1 MELYWNIAAGTV
13 SCVAI
18 GMTSYLLHWLVKPFL
33 QNKKAAVF
41 AGAVHFAAMMIMYF
55 IPPEING
62 MVAHAVGVLA
72 AFIVMYALDR
82 RNWEQKIF
90 LCFTIFLLDWI
101 SHGIAI
107 LLRDGGYGIFNFFQ
121 VEQQKEWVQFAVF
134 VFLSVFYVLIRFL
147 CLKLF
152 VYMVNRAYGYK
163 QENMTGKELALML
176 STPLSVLAGYCAFQ
190 FFSEIYLLDSDQYIW
205 QVHMEFW
212 WIQVIYQLVSFVAIV
227 LSVFTYQK
235 IKSAYKKERE
245 DAVLIEQMDHM
256 KEHIAEVETRYAEI
270 RRLKHDMGNHVVTLE
285 NLVLREKPQEAE
297 KYLARL
303 KKELWEVTGE
313 ESSGNPVVDVI
324 LNESSRRAEERGIHF
339 TADFHFPGEAVMDAF
354 DLSII
359 LNNTINNAI
368 EGCEGS
374 DHPQIRLISYRK
386 KNVYMIECA
395 NSFVGEIR
403 LEEESGMPV
412 TSKKDAQE
420 HGYGLIS
427 IRNVAQKY
435 YGDIDIRL
443 KNGKFIL
450 SIMLMLR

>member
-1 MELYWNIAAGTV
+1 MELYWNIAAGTT
-13 SCVAI
+13 SCASI
-18 GMTSYLLHWLVKPFL
+18 AMISYLLHWMVKPFL
-33 QNKKAAVF
+33 QNKRAAVF
-41 AGAVHFAAMMIMYF
+41 AGTTHFATMMIMYF

-62 MVAHAVGVLA
+62 MVAHAAGVLV

-90 LCFTIFLLDWI
+90 LCFTIYLLNWI

-107 LLRDGGYGIFNFFQ
+107 LLRDAGYGIFNFFR
-121 VEQQKEWVQFAVF
+121 VEQQEEWVQFAVF
-134 VFLSVFYVLIRFL
+134 VFLSACYVLIRFL

-205 QVHMEFW
+205 RVHMEYW
-212 WIQVIYQLVSFVAIV
+212 WIKVIYQLVSFVAIL
-227 LSVFTYQK
+227 LSVVTYQK
-235 IKSAYKKERE
+235 IKSSHKKERE
-245 DAVLIEQMDHM
+245 DAILIEQMDHM
-256 KEHIAEVETRYAEI
+256 KEHIAEVEARYAEI

-285 NLVLREKPQEAE
+285 NLVLKKQPQEAE
-297 KYLARL
+297 KYLVRL
-303 KKELWEVTGE
+303 KKELWEVSGE

-324 LNESSRRAEERGIHF
+324 LKESRRRAEERGICF
-339 TADFHFPGEAVMDAF
+339 MADFHYPGDAAMDAF
-354 DLSII
+354 DLSVI

-368 EGCEGS
+368 EGCDGS
-374 DHPQIRLISYRK
+374 DHPQIQLVSYRK
-386 KNVYMIECA
+386 KNAYMIECA
-395 NSFVGEIR
+395 NSFVGEIY
-403 LEEESGMPV
+403 LEEGGLPI

-435 YGDIDIRL
+435 YGDIDIRQ